1 MHHLMNKKE
10 RTNKEIIRTFQK
22 IFTCH
27 LKKVRKIFTEL
38 HKKSQ
43 ENIYRVTIL
52 NKVHSNAW
60 SYRKKSSKFVVF
72 ETEEER
78 AAITQKIM
86 KKNLK
91 NYNI

>member
-1 MHHLMNKKE
+1 MHHLMNKKK
-10 RTNKEIIRTFQK
+10 NKQRNNQNISKNLYLSLI
-22 IFTCH
+22 
-27 LKKVRKIFTEL
+27 
-38 HKKSQ
+38 KSQ